1 MIQAISFILSPS
13 KFKSMQI
20 PFQKQ
25 EIFLMH
31 SEGYLCHLCSE
42 IFAAPSELH
51 QHARDDHGL
60 GEYSASDFPVSDE
73 DGEPES
79 GDLSAAC
86 VIVDDDEFEA
96 RESDTSN
103 DLPQFRTAKDTNQ
116 TMPDGNEKLYEQ
128 KLDPLNNN
136 NPTNMKKPTNPIN
149 ISKKKRGRPSELII
163 DPLDPLTYLCQHC
176 DFKTKIKSCI
186 RAHRLTHT
194 MDCPFCYFKTV
205 RKNYL
210 TEHIKAE
217 HLDEQGRLKGP
228 KEEANINFIAAE
240 LASSP
245 SPLLAT
251 AQDPGFSYLHPVH
264 RPSIITNHHDVRI
277 VDAALKYLNYVNSH
291 LPQLI

>member
-1 MIQAISFILSPS
+1 MIQVISFILSPS

-42 IFAAPSELH
+42 IFAAPSELY
-51 QHARDDHGL
+51 QHARADHGL
-60 GEYSASDFPVSDE
+60 GESALDFPVSDE
-73 DGEPES
+73 EGESGS

-86 VIVDDDEFEA
+86 AIVDNEEFEA
-96 RESDTSN
+96 RDSDTSN
-103 DLPQFRTAKDTNQ
+103 DLSQFRTEKDINVTLLN
-116 TMPDGNEKLYEQ
+116 GNEKLYEQ
-128 KLDPLNNN
+128 KFDPLNNN
-136 NPTNMKKPTNPIN
+136 NPQNMKKPTNPTN

-194 MDCPFCYFKTV
+194 MDCPFCLFKTV

-217 HLDEQGRLKGP
+217 HLDEQGCLKGP
-228 KEEANINFIAAE
+228 KEEASINFFAAE

-251 AQDPGFSYLHPVH
+251 AQDPGFSYLRPVL